1 MKNLEETSRFYK
13 ALGDPIRLQI
23 IDHLMKKEL
32 CICELTKL
40 LKRDQ
45 SVIFRHVQ
53 ILKEAGILKTNKEAK
68 FLICCI
74 KCKEKVKRVLN
85 G

>member
-1 MKNLEETSRFYK
+1 MKNLEEKSRFYK

-23 IDHLMKKEL
+23 IAHLMKKEL

-74 KCKEKVKRVLN
+74 KCKDKVRRILN